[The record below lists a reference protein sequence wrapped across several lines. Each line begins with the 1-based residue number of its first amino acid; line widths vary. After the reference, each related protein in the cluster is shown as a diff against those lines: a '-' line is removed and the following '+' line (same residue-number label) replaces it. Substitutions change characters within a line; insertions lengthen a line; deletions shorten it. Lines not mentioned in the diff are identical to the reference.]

1 MICQTLNLQEIS
13 FQQGILSTETIKFLG
28 FWDVSDTGGL
38 LAWNIFRAPHL
49 VVAFLIYFIAS
60 LAECNRAPFD
70 IPEAESELVAGFHVE
85 YGGIRFGLIFLA
97 EYADRK
103 STRLN
108 SSH

>member
-1 MICQTLNLQEIS
+1 MAGWGSGNKYALLGSMRSVAQIVSYEIPSGVAIVSVLMICQTLNLQEIS

-49 VVAFLIYFIAS
+49 VV
-60 LAECNRAPFD
+60 
-70 IPEAESELVAGFHVE
+70 
-85 YGGIRFGLIFLA
+85 
-97 EYADRK
+97 DRK